1 MRCLLGNRMVHD
13 EALLLL
19 SQQLGFAALNNK
31 NLNWITEVVESHG
44 DIAVFTELEVP
55 PGTCCFTSMIK

>member
-1 MRCLLGNRMVHD
+1 MVHD

-44 DIAVFTELEVP
+44 DIAVFTEVP
-55 PGTCCFTSMIK
+55 PGTCCFLLL